1 MANYAS
7 AVKCYQGHYDTV
19 TMKFS
24 ATKEIPLCSLRGACY
39 DGDRVT
45 GQHVSNDAA
54 FLYGTGFTLN
64 DGSVP
69 STNNIKHIRMWDP
82 VDRSRSLRAVANLGV
97 DKMTGVNL
105 PYPSN
110 MIRGVVFSENGADVG
125 SVSYCVLLM
134 PFNSIY
140 SI

>member
-7 AVKCYQGHYDTV
+7 AVKCYQGHYDSV

-39 DGDRVT
+39 DGDRVN
-45 GQHVSNDAA
+45 GPHVSNAAA

-64 DGSVP
+64 YSYVP
-69 STNNIKHIRMWDP
+69 DTDNIKQIRMWDP
-82 VDRSRSLRAVANLGV
+82 VDRSRSLRAVANLSA

-105 PYPSN
+105 PYPSD
-110 MIRGVVFSENGADVG
+110 MIRGVVFSQKGADND
-125 SVSYCVLLM
+125 SVAYCVLLLS
-134 PFNSIY
+134 FNSIY

>member
-7 AVKCYQGHYDTV
+7 AIKCYQGHYDSV

-24 ATKEIPLCSLRGACY
+24 ATKEIPLGSLRGACY

-45 GQHVSNDAA
+45 GPHVSNASA

-69 STNNIKHIRMWDP
+69 DTDNIKYIRMWDP
-82 VDRSRSLRAVANLGV
+82 VDRSRSLRAVEGLGV

-110 MIRGVVFSENGADVG
+110 MIRGVVFSEKGADAG
-125 SVSYCVLLM
+125 SVSYCVLLLS
-134 PFNSIY
+134 FNSIY